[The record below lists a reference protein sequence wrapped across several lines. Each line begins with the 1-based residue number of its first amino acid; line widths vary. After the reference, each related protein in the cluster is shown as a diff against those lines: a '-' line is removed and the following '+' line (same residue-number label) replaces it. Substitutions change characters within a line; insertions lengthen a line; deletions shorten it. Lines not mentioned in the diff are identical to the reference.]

1 MHPSF
6 THPCS
11 AKALDKLEKAESEYN
26 GLMSKRQ
33 IVDNDRQGET
43 GTWRMSKR
51 QAVDNDRQR
60 ILQVIEDL
68 DDKKKV
74 AMKDTWHKVGGLC
87 FGARRKMLLFK
98 LGGQGCIWRCVEGVP
113 DRAEWRPALPLGFV
127 AAVGTVQVSHEG
139 EDGVDDDGSYCRDA
153 LVGMQ
158 YDCRPHG
165 GLPFWCSLSD
175 VHLWLGFLCFGCA
188 RLGTGKNCRHSKL
201 CSSTQ
206 KSLEAE
212 LTGGACK
219 CATLHCGVP
228 QGACKC
234 ATLQCGGPR
243 GVHEP
248 AQLIVVSLGV
258 RTSRGGVPQGVR
270 KCWRLRPQ
278 EICLLDQ
285 RSPEATEAI
294 ATRHTLQVDQ
304 LDVEGLAASVL
315 TALDRHGQKR
325 RGVGQPPQC
334 IPHSPAYSQALACM
348 PCPFF

>member
-127 AAVGTVQVSHEG
+127 AAVGTVQAWMMTEVT
-139 EDGVDDDGSYCRDA
+139 A
-153 LVGMQ
+153 GM
-158 YDCRPHG
+158 
-165 GLPFWCSLSD
+165 
-175 VHLWLGFLCFGCA
+175 HLWECNMTAGHMTLKAVFQHTKEFRSRADWRSWRLAYIALGDVAVLTTCVFQPAPLYILDEVDA
-188 RLGTGKNCRHSKL
+188 ALDLNH
-201 CSSTQ
+201 TQ
-206 KSLEAE
+206 NIGSMIKA
-212 LTGGACK
+212 
-219 CATLHCGVP
+219 HFP
-228 QGACKC
+228 QS
-234 ATLQCGGPR
+234 QF
-243 GVHEP
+243 
-248 AQLIVVSLGV
+248 IVVSLKV
-258 RTSRGGVPQGVR
+258 RTNVQHFIVMSPKVR
-270 KCWRLRPQ
+270 ANVQ
-278 EICLLDQ
+278 HF
-285 RSPEATEAI
+285 I
-294 ATRHTLQVDQ
+294 AVSLKVRANVQHFNAV
-304 LDVEGLAASVL
+304 
-315 TALDRHGQKR
+315 AL
-325 RGVGQPPQC
+325 V
-334 IPHSPAYSQALACM
+334 
-348 PCPFF
+348 